1 LPLPLWDTNVGK
13 PCEGYLQTSY
23 NIQQFQQRSIMH
35 GRLKLKFFASI
46 LVLSP
51 ITFAQKPVEPANQ
64 VAMGAAQPPKSMEKV
79 AADKV
84 VAKKSKLTPDQVMG
98 NQILESAESQARG
111 LEASMRSYSLLQIAA
126 AFAASDPAKARGL
139 LQDAFSASLAIP
151 DDSFTRDFLQQDIF
165 RMLLPIS
172 QSDVEER
179 LTQAESRAR
188 RQASDSIIARY
199 AEKEQF
205 DKAIDLVQQVTS
217 LDEFPYPAADRLL
230 GSLSPE
236 MNAEKQTLFAS
247 AIASYRAHDHS
258 TGATVGDGTFT
269 DLVMR
274 FGDSVPP
281 KLALAAIDEILS
293 QARKSDDKS
302 AVTVGG
308 SGGSATFNS
317 NYDYQL
323 FALLPLL
330 RRLDESSAN
339 HLVEEN
345 AALKSAMNRF
355 PDGMDSVSP
364 VPAAAQ
370 DKDGPPPHRGGIS
383 FSTSNSSSKANT
395 DEVVRQEMQ
404 RRADLI
410 LKQAETD
417 PTQAIAQASALALTI
432 APWIPSPR
440 ATTLEA
446 IARMNMK
453 KQPAGARQALAE
465 LRKTIKDLAPRDQMS
480 FISASADIY
489 LQMGDTD
496 KAEDVV
502 SEGLSVAALLLES
515 DLNAGNP
522 NKALKA
528 WWPSADAYRRMI
540 EIETK
545 ISHPAT
551 AKLLESIKDPD
562 LNTVE
567 SIMFARS
574 LLGVPLKI
582 FRVVEKNKN
591 GNRVRMGDR

>member
-1 LPLPLWDTNVGK
+1 
-13 PCEGYLQTSY
+13 
-23 NIQQFQQRSIMH
+23 MH
-35 GRLKLKFFASI
+35 GSLKLKFFASI
-46 LVLSP
+46 ASILVLSQ
-51 ITFAQKPVEPANQ
+51 ITLAQKPAESVDQ
-64 VAMGAAQPPKSMEKV
+64 VAVSVAQPPKSMDKV

-84 VAKKSKLTPDQVMG
+84 AAKKPKLTPDQVMG
-98 NQILESAESQARG
+98 NQILESAENQGRG
-111 LEASMRSYSLLQIAA
+111 LEAPMRSYSLLQIAA
-126 AFAASDPAKARGL
+126 PFAVSDPAKARVL
-139 LQDAFSASLAIP
+139 LQDAFSASLAIQ
-151 DDSFTRDFLQQDIF
+151 DDPFTRDYLQQDIF

-199 AEKEQF
+199 VEKKQF
-205 DKAIDLVQQVTS
+205 DRALDLVQQVTS
-217 LDEFPYPAADRLL
+217 LDEFPYPAAGRLL
-230 GSLSPE
+230 ESLSPE

-281 KLALAAIDEILS
+281 KLALEAIDEILS

-330 RRLDESSAN
+330 RRLDESGAKR
-339 HLVEEN
+339 LVEEN

-355 PDGMDSVSP
+355 PDGMESVSP
-364 VPAAAQ
+364 APAAAS
-370 DKDGPPPHRGGIS
+370 DKDGRPPHRGGIS

-417 PTQAIAQASALALTI
+417 PTQAIAQASALTLTI

-446 IARMNMK
+446 IARINMK
-453 KQPAGARQALAE
+453 KQPAAARQALAE
-465 LRKTIKDLAPRDQMS
+465 LRKVIKDLAPRDQMS

-502 SEGLSVAALLLES
+502 TDGLSVAALLLEN
-515 DLNAGNP
+515 DVNGDNP

-528 WWPSADAYRRMI
+528 WWPSADAYRRLI
-540 EIETK
+540 EIETR

-567 SIMFARS
+567 SIMFART
-574 LLGVPLKI
+574 LLGAPLKT
-582 FRVVEKNKN
+582 FRGVEKNKN

>member
-1 LPLPLWDTNVGK
+1 
-13 PCEGYLQTSY
+13 
-23 NIQQFQQRSIMH
+23 MH

-51 ITFAQKPVEPANQ
+51 VTFAQKPVEPADQ
-64 VAMGAAQPPKSMEKV
+64 VAMRAAQPPKSMENV

-199 AEKEQF
+199 VEKKQF

-217 LDEFPYPAADRLL
+217 LDEFPYPAAGRLL
-230 GSLSPE
+230 ESLSPE
-236 MNAEKQTLFAS
+236 MNAEMQTLFAS
-247 AIASYRAHDHS
+247 AIASYRAHDHG

-281 KLALAAIDEILS
+281 KLALQAIDEILS

-330 RRLDESSAN
+330 RRLDESGAN

-355 PDGMDSVSP
+355 PDGMESVSP
-364 VPAAAQ
+364 TPAAS
-370 DKDGPPPHRGGIS
+370 DKDGRPPHRGGIS

-404 RRADLI
+404 RRADLV

-417 PTQAIAQASALALTI
+417 PTQAIAQASALTLTI

-489 LQMGDTD
+489 LQMGDAD

-502 SEGLSVAALLLES
+502 SEGLSVAALLLDS
-515 DLNAGNP
+515 DVNGDIP

-551 AKLLESIKDPD
+551 AKLLDSIKDPD

>member
-1 LPLPLWDTNVGK
+1 
-13 PCEGYLQTSY
+13 
-23 NIQQFQQRSIMH
+23 MH
-35 GRLKLKFFASI
+35 GSLKVKFLASIASI
-46 LVLSP
+46 LVLSQ
-51 ITFAQKPVEPANQ
+51 ITFAQKPAEPADQ
-64 VAMGAAQPPKSMEKV
+64 VAVSVAQPPKPV
-79 AADKV
+79 DNAAADKV
-84 VAKKSKLTPDQVMG
+84 IAKKPKLTPDQLMG
-98 NQILESAESQARG
+98 NQILESMESQARG

-139 LQDAFSASLAIP
+139 LQDAFFASVAIP

-179 LTQAESRAR
+179 LPQAESRAR

-199 AEKEQF
+199 AEEKQF

-217 LDEFPYPAADRLL
+217 LDEFPYPAAGRLL
-230 GSLSPE
+230 ESLLPE

-247 AIASYRAHDHS
+247 AIASYRAHEHG
-258 TGATVGDGTFT
+258 TGATVGNDTFT

-317 NYDYQL
+317 NYEYQL
-323 FALLPLL
+323 FVLLPLL
-330 RRLDESSAN
+330 RRLDESGAKR
-339 HLVEEN
+339 LVEEN
-345 AALKSAMNRF
+345 TALKSATERF

-364 VPAAAQ
+364 VPATQ
-370 DKDGPPPHRGGIS
+370 DKDGHPPRRGGIS
-383 FSTSNSSSKANT
+383 FNTSNSSSRANT
-395 DEVVRQEMQ
+395 NEMLRQEMQ

-417 PTQAIAQASALALTI
+417 PTQAIAQASALTLTI
-432 APWIPSPR
+432 ASWIPSPR

-446 IARMNMK
+446 IARMNVK
-453 KQPAGARQALAE
+453 KQPAAARQALAE
-465 LRKTIKDLAPRDQMS
+465 MRKTIKDLAPRDQMS
-480 FISASADIY
+480 FISAIADIY
-489 LQMGDTD
+489 LQMGDTE
-496 KAEDVV
+496 KAEDMVTD
-502 SEGLSVAALLLES
+502 GLSVAALLLES
-515 DLNAGNP
+515 DLNGDNP

-567 SIMFARS
+567 SIMFARY

-582 FRVVEKNKN
+582 FRVVEKNKD

>member
-1 LPLPLWDTNVGK
+1 
-13 PCEGYLQTSY
+13 
-23 NIQQFQQRSIMH
+23 MH
-35 GRLKLKFFASI
+35 GSLKLKFFAQILAALI

-51 ITFAQKPVEPANQ
+51 ITFAQKPAEPADQ
-64 VAMGAAQPPKSMEKV
+64 VAVSAAQPPKSMNKV

-84 VAKKSKLTPDQVMG
+84 VPKKPKLTPDQVMG

-111 LEASMRSYSLLQIAA
+111 LEAPMRSYSLLQIAA

-139 LQDAFSASLAIP
+139 LQDAFSASVAIP
-151 DDSFTRDFLQQDIF
+151 DDSFTRNFLQQDIF

-199 AEKEQF
+199 AEKKQF

-217 LDEFPYPAADRLL
+217 LDEFPYPAAGRLL
-230 GSLSPE
+230 ESLSPE
-236 MNAEKQTLFAS
+236 MNAEKQTLFTS
-247 AIASYRAHDHS
+247 AIASYRAHDHT
-258 TGATVGDGTFT
+258 TGATVGNDTFT

-274 FGDSVPP
+274 FGDKVPP
-281 KLALAAIDEILS
+281 KLALQAIDEILS

-330 RRLDESSAN
+330 RRLDESGAN
-339 HLVEEN
+339 RLVEEN
-345 AALKSAMNRF
+345 AALKSAMERF

-364 VPAAAQ
+364 VPAGAA
-370 DKDGPPPHRGGIS
+370 DKDGHPPRRGGVS
-383 FSTSNSSSKANT
+383 FNTSNSSSRANT
-395 DEVVRQEMQ
+395 NEVLRQEMQ

-410 LKQAETD
+410 LKEAETD
-417 PTQAIAQASALALTI
+417 PTQAIAQASALTLTI
-432 APWIPSPR
+432 ASWIPSPR

-453 KQPAGARQALAE
+453 KQPAAARQALAE
-465 LRKTIKDLAPRDQMS
+465 MRKAIKDLAPRFQMS
-480 FISASADIY
+480 FISAGADIY

-515 DLNAGNP
+515 DLNGDNP

-540 EIETK
+540 EIETR

-582 FRVVEKNKN
+582 FMVVEKNKDGSHVSS
-591 GNRVRMGDR
+591 GNR

>member
-1 LPLPLWDTNVGK
+1 
-13 PCEGYLQTSY
+13 
-23 NIQQFQQRSIMH
+23 
-35 GRLKLKFFASI
+35 
-46 LVLSP
+46 
-51 ITFAQKPVEPANQ
+51 
-64 VAMGAAQPPKSMEKV
+64 
-79 AADKV
+79 
-84 VAKKSKLTPDQVMG
+84 
-98 NQILESAESQARG
+98 
-111 LEASMRSYSLLQIAA
+111 
-126 AFAASDPAKARGL
+126 
-139 LQDAFSASLAIP
+139 
-151 DDSFTRDFLQQDIF
+151 
-165 RMLLPIS
+165 
-172 QSDVEER
+172 
-179 LTQAESRAR
+179 
-188 RQASDSIIARY
+188 
-199 AEKEQF
+199 
-205 DKAIDLVQQVTS
+205 
-217 LDEFPYPAADRLL
+217 
-230 GSLSPE
+230 

-274 FGDSVPP
+274 FGDIVPP

-330 RRLDESSAN
+330 RRLDESGAN

-345 AALKSAMNRF
+345 TALKSAMNRF

-364 VPAAAQ
+364 VPAAAP
-370 DKDGPPPHRGGIS
+370 DKDGRPPHRGGTS

-502 SEGLSVAALLLES
+502 SDGLSVAALLLES
-515 DLNAGNP
+515 DLNGDNP